1 MIDAKSGERV
11 PLASVHLADGK
22 LQPGPAPPEPRR
34 GTLAHA
40 LLRQRARADGCG
52 ELTDSEADAQLTEVL
67 RPEPETRAWG
77 KVDTPESG
85 QSVETQTPTVE
96 RRYDVPEAD
105 RKRRSE
111 HFHAINARRRGRSAE
126 QRAEVYRLALVRLE
140 TPNRDAEREWRLPD
154 DLEELLSE
162 VFMAW
167 AKSEAEL
174 RKPSHRSIRDWL
186 EGMIAM
192 GDLKAPG

>member
-1 MIDAKSGERV
+1 MSTLP
-11 PLASVHLADGK
+11 PLIRVHLADGELK
-22 LQPGPAPPEPRR
+22 PGPVPPEPRR
-34 GTLAHA
+34 ETLAQA
-40 LLRQRARADGCG
+40 LLRQRARADGRG
-52 ELTDSEADAQLTEVL
+52 ELTKSAVEAQLSEVL

-77 KVDTPESG
+77 KVETLESG
-85 QSVETQTPTVE
+85 LHVETQTPAVE

-167 AKSEAEL
+167 AKPEAEL
-174 RKPSHRSIRDWL
+174 RKPSHRSIHDWL